1 VESNPIARTY
11 ALVDMASSTRRR
23 TPRSSVFKAHRINA
37 KTERIKIMKKK
48 TSKPSAEHLKADRVN
63 VLNSAFDEMIKTIGA
78 SMRIS
83 PIVFFEG
90 NTAVPGEYIFRE
102 ERSGQ
107 PYRFS

>member
-48 TSKPSAEHLKADRVN
+48 ASKPSAEHLKADRVN
-63 VLNSAFDEMIKTIGA
+63 VLNSAFDEMIKTIDA

-83 PIVFFEG
+83 PIVFFHDALG
-90 NTAVPGEYIFRE
+90 NLEAVFVRLTLVL
-102 ERSGQ
+102 SC
-107 PYRFS
+107 